1 MFLLK
6 MYSTTIMTKNYVKL
20 LQRKR
25 KLPNNLNKVGT
36 VWKRVGNIIRIL
48 FYLNFIEK
56 NFIYSHADEEYAMKN
71 HWSIITWCPAE
82 TR

>member
-36 VWKRVGNIIRIL
+36 V
-48 FYLNFIEK
+48 
-56 NFIYSHADEEYAMKN
+56 
-71 HWSIITWCPAE
+71 
-82 TR
+82 